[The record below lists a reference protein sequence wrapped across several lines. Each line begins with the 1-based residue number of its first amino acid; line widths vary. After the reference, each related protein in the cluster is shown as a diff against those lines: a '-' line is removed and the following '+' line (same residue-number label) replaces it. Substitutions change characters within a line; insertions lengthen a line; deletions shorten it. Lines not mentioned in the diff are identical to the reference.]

1 MLPISSLDNEMFEE
15 IAENG
20 RKLIDKYYPDWT
32 DYNTHDPG
40 ITFLELFAWL
50 KELQQFHLDQ
60 IGPRNKLKFL
70 KLLGRQPQTKKP
82 AMTYVRIYDVDED
95 LSLPQGTCLVAGEIP
110 FETEDREF
118 LTKGKIVDGF
128 SQSGNQR
135 VGFGSQLSAAEGKMH
150 FYIFGRHPAA
160 GDSFYIG
167 LDTPFP
173 LGETL
178 SLYITIFDDYPIKR
192 NPWQEGFAPL
202 AELKWEC
209 YTAGGW
215 REMEVE
221 KDQTCGFIQNGRICL
236 RLKEEMALAAPER
249 PGGLPGKGYW
259 LRATI
264 NACYYEV
271 APVMTGIRLNMIPVR
286 QKKTLSQY
294 KDFSWEEGAALSKG
308 RREFCWDTE
317 LAIWGRAEMYLE
329 EKTWQDVTVW
339 RKTERFTREIREGKA
354 WFTLQPPD
362 SIRAGGKVRLI
373 CFDEEFV
380 LDRQLGEGDGFPYQN
395 LEVRTADLLADEFE
409 IMEQG
414 QDGLFVG
421 WTKVKDFDG
430 SAPEHRHY
438 ILDENSGVI
447 IFGNCEQGLAPEG
460 KLVII
465 SCAASLGSE
474 GNVKE
479 GKINAFVRPQRK
491 AGVTNDLVAQGG
503 RNGESIDE
511 AFIPLR
517 REMYRVER
525 AVTYEDYENLVRS
538 TPGLMIYNCRTIPV
552 SRIPKPDGSMD
563 ENAVSIVVQPFS
575 QGEVQKLNAVYL
587 ENIRRQLENRHLI
600 GTKVNILS
608 PEYVGIKLFAEI
620 LVKPYYRDAEEIIRQ
635 AMIHF
640 FENETWEF
648 GRPVHYSTIY
658 GIIDTLDCV
667 VGVQSLAIDAQGKG
681 ITRSING
688 DVMLPPNGMAYL
700 KEAEYVISAGE

>member
-1 MLPISSLDNEMFEE
+1 MFEE
-15 IAENG
+15 IAENA
-20 RKLIDKYYPDWT
+20 RKLIDKYCPDWT

-60 IGPRNKLKFL
+60 IGPRQKLKFL

-82 AMTYVRIYDVDED
+82 ATAYVRIHDVAGD
-95 LSLPQGTCLVAGEIP
+95 LSLPRGTCLKAGEIP

-118 LTKGKIVDGF
+118 LTKGKIIDGF
-128 SQSGNQR
+128 SQCGDQR
-135 VGFGSQLSAAEGKMH
+135 VGFGNQLSAAEGKMH
-150 FYIFGRHPAA
+150 FYLFGSRPAA

-173 LGETL
+173 VGETL
-178 SLYITIFDDYPIKR
+178 SLYITISDDYPVRR
-192 NPWQEGFAPL
+192 NPWTDGFVPL

-209 YTAGGW
+209 CAAGGW
-215 REMEVE
+215 KEIEVE

-236 RLKEEMALAAPER
+236 RLKEEMALAGPQS
-249 PGGLPGKGYW
+249 GGLPGEGYW
-259 LRATI
+259 LRTSI
-264 NACYYEV
+264 TACYYEV

-286 QKKTLSQY
+286 QRKTLSQY
-294 KDFSWEEGAALSKG
+294 RDFRWEEGRARAGG
-308 RREFCWDTE
+308 RREFFWDTE
-317 LAIWGRAEMYLE
+317 LALWGRAEMYLE
-329 EKTWQDVTVW
+329 EKNGQGLAVWQ
-339 RKTERFTREIREGKA
+339 KTERFTKEIREDKA
-354 WFTLQPPD
+354 WFTLQPPE

-373 CFDEEFV
+373 CFDEEFA
-380 LDRQLGEGDGFPYQN
+380 LERELGEGDGFPYQT
-395 LEVRTADLLADEFE
+395 LEARTADLLADDFE
-409 IMEQG
+409 IMGQG
-414 QDGLFVG
+414 EGGFFAD
-421 WTKVKDFDG
+421 WIKVQDFDS

-438 ILDENSGVI
+438 ILDENSGEI
-447 IFGNCEQGLAPEG
+447 TFGNCEQGLAPEG

-465 SCAASLGSE
+465 RCAVCLGSE

-479 GKINAFVRPQRK
+479 GKINAFARPELR

-503 RNGESIDE
+503 KDGESIDE

-517 REMYRVER
+517 REMRRVER

-538 TPGLMIYNCRTIPV
+538 TPGLMISNCRTIPV

-575 QGEVQKLNAVYL
+575 QDEVQKLNAAYL
-587 ENIRRQLENRHLI
+587 ENIRRQLEYRHLI
-600 GTKVNILS
+600 GTKVNVLS
-608 PEYVGIKLFAEI
+608 PEYVGIQLFAEI

-635 AMIHF
+635 ALVHF
-640 FENETWEF
+640 FENESWEF

-667 VGVQSLAIDAQGKG
+667 VGVQSLVIDAQGKG